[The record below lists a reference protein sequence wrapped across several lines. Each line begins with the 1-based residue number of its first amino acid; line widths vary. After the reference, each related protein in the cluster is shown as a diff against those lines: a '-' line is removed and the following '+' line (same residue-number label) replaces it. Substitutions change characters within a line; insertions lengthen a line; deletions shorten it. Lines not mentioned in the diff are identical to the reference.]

1 MLTDDTKYRVVL
13 LYIAFLVFLPRNQ
26 SFAIKSCR
34 DKNSCRSFA
43 RLLAWW
49 VRTFVRCFLQVYER
63 HALACL
69 SVFAIT
75 FSLSTAQPIFCYQS
89 CRDKNSCR
97 SFARLLAWWVRTF
110 VRYVADMLTNDT
122 MFRVVLLYIACLPL
136 RTFVR
141 QIFDLFTKDTRLRV
155 FLPYAAFTKNIPLI
169 FIGIDFLD
177 NAADCVV
184 I

>member
-1 MLTDDTKYRVVL
+1 M
-13 LYIAFLVFLPRNQ
+13 
-26 SFAIKSCR
+26 
-34 DKNSCRSFA
+34 
-43 RLLAWW
+43 
-49 VRTFVRCFLQVYER
+49 
-63 HALACL
+63 
-69 SVFAIT
+69 
-75 FSLSTAQPIFCYQS
+75 
-89 CRDKNSCR
+89 
-97 SFARLLAWWVRTF
+97 
-110 VRYVADMLTNDT
+110 RYVADMLTNDT